1 VSLTKAALGLYF
13 HMSHVQL
20 KGIVSAGF
28 ETNGKGHLGFIVELP
43 GAFVR
48 GKTERQALDK
58 VKKEVDL
65 YLKWLGMEPKHDY
78 EIRIVQRHKSNAVVE
93 DADTAI
99 LLQADRG
106 EIRVEEFKRLAD
118 LARYSKETFVKL
130 YTSTQHKDWIDESR
144 IRKTFYGDNPATIQR
159 IFDHVRNCQFYY
171 LSRIGITEEMD
182 GDFADTRELCL
193 EKLGAFY
200 MENNNLAMFEA
211 DGELWTLKKV
221 LRRFIWH
228 DRIHAKA
235 ITRILERQR
244 QLGIIKTY
252 DDPFHFMKTTN
263 G

>member
-1 VSLTKAALGLYF
+1 MSLTKAALGLYF

-20 KGIVSAGF
+20 KDIVSAGF

-99 LLQADRG
+99 LLEADRG
-106 EIRVEEFKRLAD
+106 EIRVEEFKRLVD

-171 LSRIGITEEMD
+171 LSRIGITEEPAK
-182 GDFADTRELCL
+182 GFAEIRRFAI
-193 EKLGAFY
+193 EKLKDFY
-200 MENNNLAMFEA
+200 RKHNNLRVFKA

-244 QLGIIKTY
+244 QLGIIDAY
-252 DDPFHFMKTTN
+252 DDPFHFMK
-263 G
+263 